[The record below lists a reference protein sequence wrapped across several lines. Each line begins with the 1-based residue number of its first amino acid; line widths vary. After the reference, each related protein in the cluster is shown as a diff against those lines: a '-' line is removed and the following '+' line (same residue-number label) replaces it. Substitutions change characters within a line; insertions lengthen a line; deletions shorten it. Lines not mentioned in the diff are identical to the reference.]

1 MKPKLCFLIG
11 TSLSL
16 ALDMLYGGW
25 TAELRALVTIMAI
38 DFAAGLLTAA
48 FSKSAKT
55 VSGKLSSSIMWRGL
69 GKKFLSLLIVAACH
83 VLDGY
88 LAINYLMNVAIVSFI
103 ANEVLSLMETC
114 SYAGLKVGF
123 LEKVLD
129 ILNQKEEK
137 EE

>member
-1 MKPKLCFLIG
+1 MKPKFCFFIG
-11 TSLSL
+11 TSISL
-16 ALDMLYGGW
+16 VIDMLYSGW

-38 DFAAGLLTAA
+38 DFAAGLLTAF

-55 VSGKLSSSIMWRGL
+55 DSGKLSSAVMWRGL
-69 GKKFLSLLIVAACH
+69 GKKFLSLMIVAACH
-83 VLDGY
+83 VLDSY
-88 LAINYLMNVAIVSFI
+88 LGINYLMNVSIVSFI

-114 SYAGLKVGF
+114 SYAGLKVAF

-129 ILNQKEEK
+129 ILNQTAEK